1 MSTSIYNL
9 KSLSIFLIG
18 IFMLLC
24 ASHAG
29 NTEYPTMEEQVVVQY
44 ISDTALKPI
53 ASSTARKI
61 AQTVYYYAEKAK
73 VDPMLVLALMR
84 QESGFNP
91 IATSSEGA
99 NGLMQVLPRAHR
111 LELKGK
117 SPTNIEV
124 NVGLGIQIYSD
135 CLKAKGNISGALK
148 CYSGGAGKKYSTS
161 VLSYMHKSQ
170 RYVIEHLF
178 NNTDVVLASNSN

>member
-1 MSTSIYNL
+1 MSTSIIL
-9 KSLSIFLIG
+9 KSLFIFLLG
-18 IFMLLC
+18 ICLLC
-24 ASHAG
+24 SAQATS
-29 NTEYPTMEEQVVVQY
+29 NLESTLEETVVSQY
-44 ISDTALKPI
+44 ITESALKPI
-53 ASSTARKI
+53 TASTARHI
-61 AQTVYYYAEKAK
+61 AQTVYWYSDQHKI
-73 VDPMLVLALMR
+73 DPMLVLALMR

-91 IATSSEGA
+91 SATSREGA
-99 NGLMQVLPRAHR
+99 KGLMQVLPRAHR

-135 CLKAKGNISGALK
+135 CLKSKGNISGALK